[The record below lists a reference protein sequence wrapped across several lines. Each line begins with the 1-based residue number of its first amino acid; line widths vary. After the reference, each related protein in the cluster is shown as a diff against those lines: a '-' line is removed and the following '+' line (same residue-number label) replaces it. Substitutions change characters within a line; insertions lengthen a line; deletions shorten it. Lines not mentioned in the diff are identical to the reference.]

1 MPATE
6 IQRKI
11 LKNCEREVEILDDSM
26 LPLALII
33 ILAFVSGYFS
43 LMETALSES
52 RHGKIEKLAQDG
64 DSDAKVALSMVEEPE
79 IFLAVAKVG
88 AISAGILS
96 GVCAIFS
103 AKLILEQISFLEQ
116 AQIVSIAAAIL
127 IVIFLMV
134 VFGALLPIRTAQ
146 QMPEKVLLEHY
157 KSFRLI
163 SKIISPP
170 ILLISKITDGAMMI
184 FGISA
189 ETSDVVT
196 EDEVKDLIEQGTED
210 GTFEKSERAMVD
222 KIFYLSDQTANA
234 LMTPRIKMIWL
245 DISDGIEQNL
255 KIIRESQQNVF
266 PVGEGNLDE
275 CRGVIYAKD
284 LLDAVLDK
292 NSDAEIDLTKL
303 LKKPVY
309 IPRTVE
315 AFRLVE
321 KFKESG
327 ESVAI
332 VNDEYGGVVGIITL
346 DDIAQEI
353 VGLEESDEPQFK
365 LKRDNV
371 WLVDGLC
378 DIDEFKRRFKFEFL
392 PDEERDHFQ
401 TMGGFLTSL
410 FGYIPKVGEIRE
422 WNNFK
427 FRVEAMDGA
436 RIDKILLTRG

>member
-1 MPATE
+1 ME
-6 IQRKI
+6 
-11 LKNCEREVEILDDSM
+11 DSI

-33 ILAFVSGYFS
+33 ILAFVSGYFA

-64 DSDAKVALSMVEEPE
+64 DSDAKAALPMIEEPE
-79 IFLAVAKVG
+79 IFLSVAKVG
-88 AISAGILS
+88 AITAGILAGS
-96 GVCAIFS
+96 SAIFFS
-103 AKLILEQISFLEQ
+103 RIIFAQINFLER
-116 AQIVSIAAAIL
+116 AQIISVALAIFT
-127 IVIFLMV
+127 VIFVIVL
-134 VFGALLPIRTAQ
+134 FGGLLPIRAAQ
-146 QMPEKVLLEHY
+146 QMPEKILLDHY
-157 KSFRLI
+157 KSFKLI

-170 ILLISKITDGAMMI
+170 ILFISKITDGAMMI
-184 FGISA
+184 FGINA
-189 ETSDVVT
+189 ETSDIVT

-245 DISDGIEQNL
+245 DISDGLEQNL
-255 KIIRESQQNVF
+255 KIIRENRQNVF

-275 CRGVIYAKD
+275 CRGVIYVKD
-284 LLDAVLDK
+284 LLDAVLKDEK
-292 NSDAEIDLTKL
+292 VDLSKL

-309 IPRTVE
+309 IPRTME
-315 AFRLVE
+315 TFRLVE

-332 VNDEYGGVVGIITL
+332 VNDEYGGVVGFITL

-353 VGLEESDEPQFK
+353 VGLEESNEPQFK